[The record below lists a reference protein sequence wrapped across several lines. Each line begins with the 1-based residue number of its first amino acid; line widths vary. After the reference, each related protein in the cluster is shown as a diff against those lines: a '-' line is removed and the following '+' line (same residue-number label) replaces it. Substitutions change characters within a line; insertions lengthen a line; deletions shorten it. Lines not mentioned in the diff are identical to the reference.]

1 MRKTIF
7 AALVAALTTLV
18 AALAAV
24 GLAAHSEGSIERI
37 SVSSTGAQ
45 GNGDSE
51 ASSISSDGRYV
62 AFVSFADNLVPE
74 DTNGAADIFV
84 RDRLNGAIER
94 VSVGA
99 NGRQSDG
106 DSGVL
111 NLMGGAD
118 ISADGRYVAFSS
130 MASNLAGRDSNQN
143 SDVFVHDRATATTEL
158 ISVSLSGDPAGGIDP
173 SISGDGRF
181 VSFTSFAFD
190 LVPGDTGF
198 RSHVYVRDREAG
210 TTERVDVATDGT
222 LGDNEAFTSEL
233 NADGRYVAFDAFSDN
248 LVPNDG
254 DGSVD
259 VFVHD
264 RQTGVT
270 EGISTVAPATGLFR
284 HSSLSSIT
292 DNGRFVGFSSAET
305 NIVPGDTNNWN
316 DAFLYDRDTDTV
328 ERVSVGTGGVEGDR
342 GSFAVH
348 AREDGRVVI
357 FGSDATNLV
366 AGDTNDAVD
375 VYRRNLETGVTERL
389 VWDDQQFGFDI
400 GADDITPDALVVPM
414 STRAALLPEQD
425 VGFFASDVYALDL
438 RPAAD
443 LAVAQTDSPDPVTAR
458 GQVTY
463 SVTVRNDG
471 PGAATGVT
479 LTDVLPDAV
488 FVSAT
493 PSQGTCV
500 REGKG
505 RRDGTLT
512 CQLGTL
518 ASGAT
523 ATVTIVV
530 SPSREGTIA
539 NTASVRSAQPDS
551 DPADNASTESTTVL
565 PR

>member
-24 GLAAHSEGSIERI
+24 GLAAHSEGAIERI

-45 GNGDSE
+45 GNQDSE
-51 ASSISSDGRYV
+51 ASSISSDARYV

-84 RDRLNGAIER
+84 RDRLDGTTER

-111 NLMGGAD
+111 GLMGEPD
-118 ISADGRYVAFSS
+118 ISADGRFVAFAS

-143 SDVFVHDRATATTEL
+143 SDVFVHDRATGTTEL
-158 ISVSLSGDPAGGIDP
+158 ISVSLTGDPASGIDP

-181 VSFTSFAFD
+181 VSFTSAAFD

-198 RSHVYVRDREAG
+198 RSHIYVRDRQSG
-210 TTERVDVATDGT
+210 TTERVDVANDGT

-233 NADGRYVAFDAFSDN
+233 SADGRYVAFDTFSDN

-264 RQTGVT
+264 RQTHVT
-270 EGISTVAPATGLFR
+270 EGISTVAPSTGLFR
-284 HSSLSSIT
+284 HSSLASIT
-292 DNGRFVGFSSAET
+292 RNGRFVGFSSDET
-305 NIVPGDTNNWN
+305 NIVPGDTNNWT

-328 ERVSVGTGGVEGDR
+328 ERVSVGTGGVQGDR
-342 GSFAVH
+342 GSFSPH

-357 FGSDATNLV
+357 FASDATNLV
-366 AGDTNDAVD
+366 PGDTNDAVD
-375 VYRRNLETGVTERL
+375 VYRRNLDTGVTERL

-400 GADDITPDALVVPM
+400 GVDDVTPDAVVVPM
-414 STRAALLPEQD
+414 STRAELQPEVD

-438 RPAAD
+438 RPSAD
-443 LAVAQTDSPDPVTAR
+443 LAVAQTDAPDPATAR

-463 SVTVRNDG
+463 TVTVRNDG
-471 PGAATGVT
+471 PGAASAVT
-479 LTDVLPDAV
+479 LTDVLPDAT

-493 PSQGTCV
+493 PSQGTCA
-500 REGKG
+500 RAGKG

-512 CQLGTL
+512 CELGSI
-518 ASGAT
+518 ASGAS
-523 ATVTIVV
+523 ATVSIVV
-530 SPSREGTIA
+530 SPSKAGTIT
-539 NTASVRSAQPDS
+539 NTASVQAAGPDP
-551 DPADNASTESTTVL
+551 DRADNTSTETTTVG